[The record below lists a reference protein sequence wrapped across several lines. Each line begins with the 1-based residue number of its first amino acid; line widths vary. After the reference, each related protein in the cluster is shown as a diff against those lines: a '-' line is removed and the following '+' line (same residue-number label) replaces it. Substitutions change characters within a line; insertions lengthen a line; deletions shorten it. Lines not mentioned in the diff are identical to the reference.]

1 MMSEDKASVL
11 QELRKLTK
19 GLMFQSESD
28 YPVKAFVPTKAQRQQ
43 SVSAQDIIAAK
54 KTAPEVAVTEVELD
68 GMFGSAM
75 QEQDWQSPEERQ
87 SAKRFQQLVQTLKD
101 NLSEIKVFKVGE
113 TEADVYVIGK
123 TKSGDLIGIKT
134 KVVES

>member
-1 MMSEDKASVL
+1 M
-11 QELRKLTK
+11 
-19 GLMFQSESD
+19 
-28 YPVKAFVPTKAQRQQ
+28 
-43 SVSAQDIIAAK
+43 
-54 KTAPEVAVTEVELD
+54 TEVELD